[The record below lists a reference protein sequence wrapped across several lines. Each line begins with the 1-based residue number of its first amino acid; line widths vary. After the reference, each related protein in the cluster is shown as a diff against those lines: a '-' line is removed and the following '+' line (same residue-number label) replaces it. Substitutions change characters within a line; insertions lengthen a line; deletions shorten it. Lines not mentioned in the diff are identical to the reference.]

1 MITIP
6 ANPKGDLRKLSLEVR
21 PHVQWAIQHCDAL
34 LIAVSGGADST
45 ALAAVIIDHCLRAGS
60 TPHTLTVDHGIR
72 AGSDTEAREVS
83 ERMASLGARA
93 QWVSVTLAAEG
104 GPEASARDA
113 RRRALVDHARSLGG
127 RVAVFLGHTMDDQ
140 AETVLLRLARGSG
153 VGSLK
158 AMSSRDD
165 AGEIVWIRPI
175 IKCRRIETIGVCRQ
189 LGLPWIDDPSN
200 AMDGP
205 WRASDGSALRRS
217 AIRECA
223 LPSLRS
229 SLGIDPVPA
238 LARTAELSAADD
250 EALDQW
256 ANQVWTCAWEA
267 MPPQEGMASGM
278 GILKIE
284 HLQQIPEAVQMRVLH
299 RYLSAL
305 GAPSYVHLQEARALI
320 NHWTGQGP
328 ISVPGGTLLRKGKGK
343 QAYLIA
349 MTPADSSLLRQ
360 ERETPPC

>member
-1 MITIP
+1 M
-6 ANPKGDLRKLSLEVR
+6 
-21 PHVQWAIQHCDAL
+21 
-34 LIAVSGGADST
+34 
-45 ALAAVIIDHCLRAGS
+45 
-60 TPHTLTVDHGIR
+60 
-72 AGSDTEAREVS
+72 
-83 ERMASLGARA
+83 
-93 QWVSVTLAAEG
+93 SVTLAAEG

-189 LGLPWIDDPSN
+189 LGLPWIDDPTN

-223 LPSLRS
+223 IPSLRS

-284 HLQQIPEAVQMRVLH
+284 HLQQIPQAVQMRVLH

-320 NHWTGQGP
+320 DHWTGQGP

-349 MTPADSSLLRQ
+349 MTAADSSLLRQ
-360 ERETPPC
+360 ERETLPC